1 MIPEAG
7 MTLDSILEGILSE
20 RESEEDEVVGDHLV
34 TGLRESPEKFSHQPA
49 SDKLFFYHGYKP
61 VIKAE
66 FGLDPQ
72 SDLSPANV
80 FSTRDSNPAFPNFV
94 KIRTNGSIVSFAP
107 DDPDSQHSSEQS
119 VYSIKTEIADS
130 CTDTDTVPVCMTGHG
145 YLRLCHECLNILFRR
160 FLTCVGLFE
169 GVSSPHYVC

>member
-145 YLRLCHECLNILFRR
+145 YLRLCHEYLHILFRR
-160 FLTCVGLFE
+160 A
-169 GVSSPHYVC
+169 